1 MKKWYGEDAQQP
13 VIFGTLFKQ
22 SYTVD
27 TLKNSE
33 FNAKKQTCF
42 QPYTP
47 PDVRSTAGDHEIQ
60 KNKSKNGNGN
70 GNGANSEWN
79 GQVRVDSKKTISEEN
94 ANFNTEFQMENSTQ
108 CGDNEVSKIENALKE
123 FSKKMKEFKKLNS
136 SDVFVNP
143 LYGGVVDIQGE
154 LKLSFSDKID
164 DIVNDYFSAEIKKI
178 KTKSSIISLKNLY
191 ENKCNI
197 TILPFPS
204 KKNDWWC
211 KLSNFSGIN
220 VVGSL
225 SDSLNG
231 DIAAL
236 VLSKQNIEYTEINT
250 ALYTTQINSKNI
262 TLYSNFLT
270 SMGFTVICKKLITS
284 KKYIILFSIQVT
296 SEIEQKL
303 KITSIKNFQLDKNV
317 NPKLIGVFSKI
328 DKEIING

>member
-1 MKKWYGEDAQQP
+1 MRE
-13 VIFGTLFKQ
+13 
-22 SYTVD
+22 
-27 TLKNSE
+27 
-33 FNAKKQTCF
+33 
-42 QPYTP
+42 
-47 PDVRSTAGDHEIQ
+47 HEILLRLI
-60 KNKSKNGNGN
+60 KRHKGIIPIKSLVSIWRKL
-70 GNGANSEWN
+70 
-79 GQVRVDSKKTISEEN
+79 IS
-94 ANFNTEFQMENSTQ
+94 TYIS
-108 CGDNEVSKIENALKE
+108 
-123 FSKKMKEFKKLNS
+123 
-136 SDVFVNP
+136 
-143 LYGGVVDIQGE
+143 IQGE

-164 DIVNDYFSAEIKKI
+164 DIVNDYFSDDIKKI

-211 KLSNFSGIN
+211 KFNKFSGIN

-225 SDSLNG
+225 LDSLNG
-231 DIAAL
+231 DIVAL
-236 VLSKQNIEYTEINT
+236 VLSKQDIEYAEINT
-250 ALYTTQINSKNI
+250 ALYTTKINSKNI

-317 NPKLIGVFSKI
+317 NPKFIGVFSKI

>member
-1 MKKWYGEDAQQP
+1 M
-13 VIFGTLFKQ
+13 
-22 SYTVD
+22 
-27 TLKNSE
+27 
-33 FNAKKQTCF
+33 
-42 QPYTP
+42 
-47 PDVRSTAGDHEIQ
+47 
-60 KNKSKNGNGN
+60 
-70 GNGANSEWN
+70 
-79 GQVRVDSKKTISEEN
+79 
-94 ANFNTEFQMENSTQ
+94 
-108 CGDNEVSKIENALKE
+108 
-123 FSKKMKEFKKLNS
+123 
-136 SDVFVNP
+136 
-143 LYGGVVDIQGE
+143 
-154 LKLSFSDKID
+154 
-164 DIVNDYFSAEIKKI
+164 
-178 KTKSSIISLKNLY
+178 
-191 ENKCNI
+191 
-197 TILPFPS
+197 PFPS

-231 DIAAL
+231 EIAAL

-270 SMGFTVICKKLITS
+270 SMGFIIICKKLITS

-317 NPKLIGVFSKI
+317 NPKFIGVFSKI

>member
-1 MKKWYGEDAQQP
+1 MPLKKTSIKTKVKNINNVQHSLLKIRKKIDNIDSRVHDLLMKRAELVND
-13 VIFGTLFKQ
+13 VIKVKRKENIKDLTI
-22 SYTVD
+22 YRPAR
-27 TLKNSE
+27 E
-33 FNAKKQTCF
+33 
-42 QPYTP
+42 
-47 PDVRSTAGDHEIQ
+47 HEILLRLI
-60 KNKSKNGNGN
+60 KRHKGIIPIKSLVSIWRKL
-70 GNGANSEWN
+70 
-79 GQVRVDSKKTISEEN
+79 IS
-94 ANFNTEFQMENSTQ
+94 TYIS
-108 CGDNEVSKIENALKE
+108 
-123 FSKKMKEFKKLNS
+123 
-136 SDVFVNP
+136 
-143 LYGGVVDIQGE
+143 IQGE

-164 DIVNDYFSAEIKKI
+164 DIVNDYFSDEIKKI

-231 DIAAL
+231 DI
-236 VLSKQNIEYTEINT
+236 EYAEINT
-250 ALYTTQINSKNI
+250 ALYTTKINSKNI
-262 TLYSNFLT
+262 KLYSNFLT

-317 NPKLIGVFSKI
+317 NPKFIGVFSKI
-328 DKEIING
+328 DKEIINGLV